1 MAPCWLVADLGLEG
15 CSRDWARESRRRS
28 GCEKLT
34 NHRQLLAVPKS
45 IIVVYLLCEPGKN
58 VGVREVEW
66 GEVEELELENLIC
79 RAPQHLRRPARAGL
93 CTYFSDVQSSS
104 ILVNSINLC
113 FDML

>member
-28 GCEKLT
+28 GCENLT
-34 NHRQLLAVPKS
+34 NHGQLLAVIKS
-45 IIVVYLLCEPGKN
+45 IIVVYLLCEPRKK

-104 ILVNSINLC
+104 ILVNTRQYS
-113 FDML
+113 